1 MRGIRSVVFIGLV
14 SGCVGLFTSPV
25 EAAASCGEQVCAS
38 AGEWLADQTLDA
50 KARKKQAKDNRKRGD
65 VQLAVELSDEFE
77 GRGSV
82 FVDGRYLA
90 AGSSRAIK
98 PGKHELEVRDGD
110 EVIALGV
117 LVVPR
122 GVDEVTVEIGAQP

>member
-1 MRGIRSVVFIGLV
+1 M
-14 SGCVGLFTSPV
+14 
-25 EAAASCGEQVCAS
+25 
-38 AGEWLADQTLDA
+38 
-50 KARKKQAKDNRKRGD
+50 
-65 VQLAVELSDEFE
+65 
-77 GRGSV
+77 